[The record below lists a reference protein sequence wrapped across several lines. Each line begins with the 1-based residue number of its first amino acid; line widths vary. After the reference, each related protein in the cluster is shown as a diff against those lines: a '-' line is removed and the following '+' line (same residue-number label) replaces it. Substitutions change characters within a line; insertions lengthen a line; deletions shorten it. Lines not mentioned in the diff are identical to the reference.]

1 MAGFAR
7 SLALAAAAG
16 VSLVPPA
23 VADTGRALS
32 AVLQR
37 CTTVATQRV
46 PGPEPRR
53 FELRFHATGEGLI
66 EPGSLRFSDPEGLT
80 GQQAAD
86 YWRELRPR
94 LTRCLE
100 RHGAV
105 VSADMTDAPLSDYR
119 LPIRFAEPRQKAA
132 HTPGQEWPGLAGA
145 VIVASLLLMHPPV
158 WGLGYY
164 LTTTDKLQ
172 PRP

>member
-7 SLALAAAAG
+7 SLALMAMTGLTLA
-16 VSLVPPA
+16 PPA

-37 CTTVATQRV
+37 CTTVAAQRV
-46 PGPEPRR
+46 PGPEPQR
-53 FELRFHATGEGLI
+53 FELRFQATGEGLI
-66 EPGSLRFSDPEGLT
+66 DPASLRFSDPEGLS

-94 LTRCLE
+94 LIRCLG
-100 RHGAV
+100 RRGAV
-105 VSADMTDAPLSDYR
+105 VSADATDAPLSGYK
-119 LPIRFAEPRQKAA
+119 LPIRFAESRDKDARTPRQ
-132 HTPGQEWPGLAGA
+132 QWPGLAGA
-145 VIVASLLLMHPPV
+145 VVAASLLLMHPPV

>member
-16 VSLVPPA
+16 VSLAPPA

-37 CTTVATQRV
+37 CTRVRV

-53 FELRFHATGEGLI
+53 FELRFHATGGSLI
-66 EPGSLRFSDPEGLT
+66 EPGSLRFSDLEGLT

-132 HTPGQEWPGLAGA
+132 RTPRQEWSGLAGA
-145 VIVASLLLMHPPV
+145 VIVARPLLMHPPV